1 MDDYKIKLIQSA
13 AVIILFLLLK
23 FVINKLIKRVAI
35 KFRYHKPRIKIIS
48 KLISLILFSIAL
60 GFLFI
65 IWGIDKSDLFLF
77 ISSLLTIVGI
87 AFVAQWSLLSNI
99 TSTIIIFFSHPIRI
113 GEQITILDKDYHIEG
128 RISDIRV
135 FFIIIKTPEGEYVTI
150 PSSVFMQKMIKKNK
164 ANH

>member
-1 MDDYKIKLIQSA
+1 MDDYKIKLIQSG

-23 FVINKLIKRVAI
+23 FVINKLIRKVSI

-65 IWGIDKSDLFLF
+65 VWGIDKSDLFLF

-135 FFIIIKTPEGEYVTI
+135 FFIIIKTTEGEYVTI
-150 PSSVFMQKMIKKNK
+150 PSSVFMQKMIKRNK
-164 ANH
+164 GNQ

>member
-1 MDDYKIKLIQSA
+1 MDDYKIKLIQSVS
-13 AVIILFLLLK
+13 VIILFLLLK
-23 FVINKLIKRVAI
+23 FVINKLIKKVSI
-35 KFRYHKPRIKIIS
+35 QFRYHKPRIKIIS

-113 GEQITILDKDYHIEG
+113 GEQITILDKEFHIEG
-128 RISDIRV
+128 RISDIRI
-135 FFIIIKTPEGEYVTI
+135 FFIIIKTTEGEYVTI
-150 PSSVFMQKMIKKNK
+150 PSSVFMQKMIKRNK
-164 ANH
+164 ASQ

>member
-65 IWGIDKSDLFLF
+65 VWGIDKSDLFLF

-135 FFIIIKTPEGEYVTI
+135 FFIIIKTTEGEYVTI
-150 PSSVFMQKMIKKNK
+150 PSSVFMQKMIKRNK
-164 ANH
+164 ANQ